1 MSGPARV
8 YKWPAIVGWLAMGWL
23 SAVAYASTE
32 EEFAAGVAAARR
44 QDYAV
49 ALRHFESA
57 ERAGMREPLLYYNL
71 GVSYYREHRLE
82 KAGQSFQRAAKSSK
96 LAALCYYN
104 LGLIARDQKQ
114 QHQAMAWF
122 IRAESA
128 AQTEQ
133 LRNLSALALE
143 QITRAQT
150 VDEPGVPWMIWV
162 AGGIGYDS
170 NAALTGDFV
179 NATGGEDVTF
189 GLSAYSHYD
198 FSHLRL
204 HALLNVEHYSEI
216 TDFDFDMLESGVS
229 FPLQRGAWELQPG
242 LNLRQMRVGGE
253 DLQNSAAL
261 LLQSRTQ
268 MADFE
273 LKFRLE
279 HEAVSAANAYE
290 YLDGSRDYLQTSIA
304 TPDERWQLVWGMEFN
319 DREDLS
325 AGNEFF
331 SFSPHRCQW
340 QLEYENSL
348 SPTLNIKLAAG
359 WQMSRYPDP
368 DRRSDGTI
376 MQRKDNRGRLSLEL
390 EYQHQNAWRSGLEVS
405 YMERNSNFAEYDY
418 DRIVLALTIGR
429 SFGQ

>member
-8 YKWPAIVGWLAMGWL
+8 YKWPAIAGWLAMGWL
-23 SAVAYASTE
+23 STVAHASTE
-32 EEFAAGVAAARR
+32 QEFAAGVAAAQRL
-44 QDYAV
+44 DYAV

-82 KAGQSFQRAAKSSK
+82 KAEQSFQRAAKSSK
-96 LAALCYYN
+96 LEALSYYN
-104 LGLIARDQKQ
+104 LGLIALDQKQ
-114 QHQAMAWF
+114 HQQARAWF
-122 IRAESA
+122 LRAKSV

-133 LRNLSALALE
+133 LRNLSARALE
-143 QITRAQT
+143 QINRAQI

-162 AGGIGYDS
+162 AGGIGHDS

-179 NATGGEDVTF
+179 NATGGEDATF

-198 FSHLRL
+198 FPHLRL

-216 TDFDFDMLESGVS
+216 TGFDFDMLESGVS
-229 FPLQRGAWELQPG
+229 FPLQRGAWKLQPG
-242 LNLRQMRVGGE
+242 LDLRQMRVGGE
-253 DLQNSAAL
+253 GLQNSVAL

-279 HEAVSAANAYE
+279 HEAVSAANAFE

-304 TPDERWQLVWGMEFN
+304 TSDERWRLNWDMEFN

-325 AGNEFF
+325 IGNEFF
-331 SFSPHRCQW
+331 SFSPRRCQW
-340 QLEYENSL
+340 QLEYENPL
-348 SPTLNIKLAAG
+348 SEALNIKLAAG

-368 DRRSDGTI
+368 DRRSDGI
-376 MQRKDNRGRLSLEL
+376 VMQREDNRGRLSLEL
-390 EYQHQNAWRSGLEVS
+390 EYQHQNDWRSGLELS

-418 DRIVLALTIGR
+418 DRIVLALTMGR
-429 SFGQ
+429 GFGQ